1 LFSAAGIITRH
12 CRKQTNTKTI
22 NDIMFVNYNLP
33 TNDAL
38 GLSDKVNPLFGHNSL
53 DFNLYDL
60 KEAITNNQISDK

>member
-1 LFSAAGIITRH
+1 
-12 CRKQTNTKTI
+12 
-22 NDIMFVNYNLP
+22 MFVNYNLP